1 LYPSA
6 NPLALDLLERMLSFD
21 PALRITCDE
30 ALRHPYLAVWHDP
43 QDEPTCPT
51 KFDFGFENVD
61 DIEGMKHLILREVA
75 SFREEV
81 RGRARMGQAKRQ
93 ER

>member
-1 LYPSA
+1 MYPAA
-6 NPLALDLLERMLSFD
+6 NPLALDLLEKMLEFD
-21 PALRITCDE
+21 PALRITCDQ
-30 ALRHPYLAVWHDP
+30 ALQHPYLSVWHDP
-43 QDEPTCPT
+43 QDEPICPT

-93 ER
+93 DR